1 MTPRAVLLA
10 EHEPEVAELAR
21 RYLVRAGLRVKLAAT
36 AEETMAALS
45 TWSAG
50 VAVLDLTMPGLDA
63 RRVRRLLA
71 EPPAPTSPAPT
82 SPVPA
87 LPAPTPPVPALPA
100 PTPAVFLVGASM
112 RPRDLRVSA
121 DQCLRRP
128 FSPRMLVSRV
138 LSAAARPTPRGR
150 PGAPAPSTTVIPNTI
165 VIPNTTVV
173 TAAST
178 AHTHSLLA
186 HLVTS
191 IAPRDIALTP
201 AEFALLSALAAHA
214 GRVLSRDRLRAAI
227 GPADRPSSAR
237 AVDVHIAQLRAK
249 LGAEPGAAIRTVRGV
264 GYILDEPLNGAHP
277 SSNRG
282 VPATPLM
289 PPR

>member
-71 EPPAPTSPAPT
+71 EPPAPTS
-82 SPVPA
+82 
-87 LPAPTPPVPALPA
+87 PVPALPA

-201 AEFALLSALAAHA
+201 AEFALLSALAAHV